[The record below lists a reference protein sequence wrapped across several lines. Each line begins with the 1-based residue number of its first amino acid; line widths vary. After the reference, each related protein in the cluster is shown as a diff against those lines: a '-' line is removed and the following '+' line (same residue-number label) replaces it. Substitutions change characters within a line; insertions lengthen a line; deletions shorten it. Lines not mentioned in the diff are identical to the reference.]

1 MDVETLADNG
11 VEPLGSVAAAPA
23 HTYRAG
29 IIGGGFMG
37 RVHARAV
44 RVAGGRVVAL
54 ASSSPDRA
62 ARAAADIG
70 AERAVGSVEALV
82 GSDDVDVVHVCT
94 PNHLH
99 HPVAM
104 AAVAAGKH
112 VVCEKPLATSH
123 EEARELVDAVTA
135 NGLVGTV
142 PFVYR
147 FHPMVREARAR
158 VRSGEMGRVLLTHGS
173 YLQDWLSNDAD
184 NNWRVDA
191 DLGGPSRAFADIG
204 SHWCDLVEFVT
215 GDRISALSGQMATIA
230 PNRHGDGRVVTTEDM
245 ATVQFRTEAG
255 VLGSVVIS
263 QVSPGRKNRLLLEI
277 SCSEGS
283 LAFDQEQPERLW
295 HGRRDASQDLLRD
308 PDTLSAA
315 AARYSRLPAGHAQGY
330 QDCFDAFVADTGA
343 AIGGAAPDGLPT
355 FEDGLRS
362 AHVVDAVLRSSAAD
376 GRWEAV
382 CS

>member
-1 MDVETLADNG
+1 M
-11 VEPLGSVAAAPA
+11 
-23 HTYRAG
+23 
-29 IIGGGFMG
+29 
-37 RVHARAV
+37 
-44 RVAGGRVVAL
+44 VAL

-112 VVCEKPLATSH
+112 VVCEKPLATSS

-135 NGLVGTV
+135 HGLVGTV

-158 VRSGEMGRVLLTHGS
+158 VRSGEMGRVLLAHGS

-230 PNRHGDGRVVTTEDM
+230 PNRGGDGRVVTTEDM

-315 AARYSRLPAGHAQGY
+315 AAGYSRLPAGHAQGY
-330 QDCFDAFVADTGA
+330 QDCFDAFVADTRA

-382 CS
+382 RA